1 MLRKIVS
8 WGMIAGALTTGCAGQ
23 KPPETPKSVLPL
35 RSIRL
40 YETGVGYFERTGS
53 AGPSNGTSLPVP
65 AGHLDDALK
74 TLVVLGQGGESQVDG
89 LEFESSISEGMA
101 RALAGLSKEAKSAI
115 THFDLL
121 MSLKGDD
128 VQVQARSGTYEGRV
142 IEVIRPEPKE
152 QPTDEPQDDTKE
164 RVEKQP
170 PPELVL
176 LLLTRDNEIRRF
188 EADDIQAVRPTSPVT
203 AARLGLAL
211 NTLSPSAAQ
220 TRRMLRVMAHAKGPV
235 TLGYIAEAPL
245 WRTTYRIVLGQD
257 GKAVLQGW
265 ALLHNDTDEDW
276 SQVRV
281 QLVNG
286 RPDSFL
292 FPLAAPRY
300 GRRELATPSEKLSTV
315 PQLLDRTPDAI
326 WGDHADDE
334 GGEGIGLG
342 SYGTIGHGSGT
353 GSGSGYGYGSGSL
366 SVSGR
371 VSKSDLLEIGNLA
384 GIAVAAGVESGALF
398 TYTLP
403 RPLDLRAHGSALVP
417 FVQSPVEAKRITWYE
432 SDHPRMAVRFVNS
445 TNQTLPP
452 GPIAFFADGGFAGES
467 ALDRLKPTEQ
477 RFIEFGADIDVET
490 WTKFVSGGEETRRL
504 VFEKGKLAV
513 HYVKRDKSVYTIEN
527 RSGQGRSVHWVLP
540 VVSNA
545 RVEGP
550 DEVTFDTA
558 RNQPIAVFE
567 VPPRKKV
574 EREVRT
580 EQGLSRS
587 YPLRNLDV
595 ATLERLAEGT
605 NLPDEQHKTI
615 VEAAKKRSAIQQT
628 AERKTKND
636 EAIQEVEADLKR
648 LREHLEALKGE
659 AGGVAANPFVRR
671 ILTAEDRLTV
681 LRQTKA
687 SLEEEERLGWKAL
700 EEVLQGLAAPEK

>member
-1 MLRKIVS
+1 MRRRIA
-8 WGMIAGALTTGCAGQ
+8 WGMIVAAMTTGCAGQ
-23 KPPETPKSVLPL
+23 KPPETARSVLPL
-35 RSIRL
+35 TSIRL

-101 RALAGLSKEAKSAI
+101 RALAGLSKEAKSAV

-121 MSLKGDD
+121 ASLKGDE

-142 IEVIRPEPKE
+142 IEVIRPEPKAEATE
-152 QPTDEPQDDTKE
+152 QEEQDDTKE
-164 RVEKQP
+164 GVEKQK

-176 LLLTRDNEIRRF
+176 LLLTKGNEIRRF
-188 EADDIQAVRPTSPVT
+188 EADEIEAVRPTSPVT

-220 TRRMLRVMAHAKGPV
+220 TRRMLRVMARAKGPV

-257 GKAVLQGW
+257 DKAVLQGW

-334 GGEGIGLG
+334 GGESIGLG
-342 SYGTIGHGSGT
+342 SYGTIGHGSGG

-384 GIAVAAGVESGALF
+384 SIATAAGVESGALF

-452 GPIAFFADGGFAGES
+452 GPVAFFADGGFAGES

-490 WTKFVSGGEETRRL
+490 STKVISAGEETKRL
-504 VFEKGKLAV
+504 VFEKGKLSV
-513 HYVKRDKSVYTIEN
+513 HFVRTERSVHTIEN
-527 RSGQGRSVHWVLP
+527 RSGQARSVHWVLG

-567 VPPRKKV
+567 VPQRKKI

-587 YPLRNLDV
+587 YPLRNLEV
-595 ATLERLAEGT
+595 ATLERLTEGT
-605 NLPDEQHKTI
+605 SLPDDQRKTI
-615 VEAAKKRSAIQQT
+615 AEAAQKRSAIQQT
-628 AERKTKND
+628 IEKKSKNE
-636 EAIQEVEADLKR
+636 EAIKEVEADLKR
-648 LREHLEALKGE
+648 LREHLEALRGE
-659 AGGVAANPFVRR
+659 TGGVAANPFVRR
-671 ILTAEDRLTV
+671 ILTGEDRLTE
-681 LRQTKA
+681 LRQTKT

-700 EEVLQGLAAPEK
+700 EEVLERLSPPEK